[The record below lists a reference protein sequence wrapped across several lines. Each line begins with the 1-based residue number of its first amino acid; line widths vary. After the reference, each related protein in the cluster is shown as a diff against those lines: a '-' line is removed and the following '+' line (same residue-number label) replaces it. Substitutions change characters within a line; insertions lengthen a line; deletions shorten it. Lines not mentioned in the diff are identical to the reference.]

1 MFRILL
7 VAVLSVFPL
16 LARAQSAQQALVDRA
31 ALSVQDMFAVPNP
44 SQPGDWL
51 RHARAVM
58 VCPRVFRI
66 GFIFGVSGG
75 ECALLA
81 RDAAGSWSAPA
92 FYEFRNGSFGLQAG
106 IQDAETVMMIMSQ
119 RGLAAIMDSQFKF
132 GADAS
137 ITVVTLG
144 AGAEADTTA
153 ALRADI
159 LASSQA
165 RGLFASIALNG
176 SLLSSDTAW
185 NRAYYGRDLAARQIV
200 VQMQVNN
207 PGADPLRALLTRF
220 GGPGPT
226 MATYLPPRQ
235 PAYAPPA
242 RAYEP
247 PGARSAP
254 PPAVTAGPQ
263 PLMPVQQQSL
273 PPPRH

>member
-7 VAVLSVFPL
+7 VAALSLFPL
-16 LARAQSAQQALVDRA
+16 LARAQSVQQALVDRA
-31 ALSVQDMFAVPNP
+31 ALAVQDMFGAP
-44 SQPGDWL
+44 SPTDPGNWL
-51 RHARAVM
+51 RRARAVM

-106 IQDAETVMMIMSQ
+106 IQDAETVMMIMSE
-119 RGLAAIMDSQFKF
+119 RGLAAVMDSQFKF

-137 ITVVTLG
+137 ITLVTLG

-176 SLLSSDTAW
+176 SMLSSDTDW

-200 VQMQVNN
+200 VQMQANN
-207 PGADPLRALLTRF
+207 PGADPLRALLTRY
-220 GGPGPT
+220 GRPGPA
-226 MATYLPPRQ
+226 MATYLPPQ
-235 PAYAPPA
+235 HAYPAPAQIYAT
-242 RAYEP
+242 
-247 PGARSAP
+247 PGATSASP
-254 PPAVTAGPQ
+254 SAGPQ
-263 PLMPVQQQSL
+263 PLMPVQQQPL
-273 PPPRH
+273 PPPRR

>member
-7 VAVLSVFPL
+7 VAVLSLFPL
-16 LARAQSAQQALVDRA
+16 LAHAQSRQQALVDRA
-31 ALSVQDMFAVPNP
+31 ALSVQDMFSAQ
-44 SQPGDWL
+44 SQADSSSWL
-51 RHARAVM
+51 RRARAVM

-75 ECALLA
+75 ECVLLA

-106 IQDAETVMMIMSQ
+106 IQDAEIVMMIMSE
-119 RGLAAIMDSQFKF
+119 RALAAIMDSQFKF

-137 ITVVTLG
+137 ITVVNLG

-159 LASSQA
+159 LATSQA
-165 RGLFASIALNG
+165 RGLFVSIALNG
-176 SLLSSDTAW
+176 SLLASDTDW
-185 NRAYYGRDLAARQIV
+185 NRFYYGRDLAARQIV
-200 VQMQVNN
+200 VQMQANN

-220 GGPGPT
+220 GGPGPA
-226 MATYLPPRQ
+226 MAQSSYPPGG
-235 PAYAPPA
+235 PAYSSGAP
-242 RAYEP
+242 AYPP
-247 PGARSAP
+247 PGSEAP
-254 PPAVTAGPQ
+254 ASSSGPQ

-273 PPPRH
+273 PPPHH